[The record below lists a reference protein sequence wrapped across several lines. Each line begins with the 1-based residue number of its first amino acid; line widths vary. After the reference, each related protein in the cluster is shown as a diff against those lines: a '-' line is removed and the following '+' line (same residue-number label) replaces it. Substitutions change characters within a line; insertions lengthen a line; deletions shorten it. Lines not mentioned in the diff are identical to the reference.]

1 YLQTADKLLEEY
13 SAQDLVA
20 LLLKTTA
27 KDPADAVPVKITPE
41 RPLPM
46 QKKGYNKNGKRGG
59 GNNRNRRDGGNYR
72 GNKSKGGYSKNNNSQ
87 KDGGKRHNDK
97 KRGFVIRSNND

>member
-1 YLQTADKLLEEY
+1 M
-13 SAQDLVA
+13 
-20 LLLKTTA
+20 LKTTA

-72 GNKSKGGYSKNNNSQ
+72 GNKSKGGYSKIITA
-87 KDGGKRHNDK
+87 K
-97 KRGFVIRSNND
+97 KMAVNVTMIKTRICNPFK